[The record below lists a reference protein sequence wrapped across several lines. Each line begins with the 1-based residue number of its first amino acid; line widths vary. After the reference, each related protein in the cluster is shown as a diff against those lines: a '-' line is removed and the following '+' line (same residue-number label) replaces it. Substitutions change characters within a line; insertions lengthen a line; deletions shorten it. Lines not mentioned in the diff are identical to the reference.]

1 MVERASGAKKRKYMR
16 KAASYVLG
24 MPDTSLSGRSTLTAR
39 RVRKSKLPVLAESLG
54 VLGNIVINLR
64 RKRVNVCECEKS
76 CLPRGPH
83 CQHCELT
90 DTTTMRTTSVTGD
103 REHAMSCRH
112 LSRWQSAGARP
123 RGMSLDAVYM

>member
-1 MVERASGAKKRKYMR
+1 MR

-64 RKRVNVCECEKS
+64 RKRVNVCECDKS

-83 CQHCELT
+83 CQQCELT
-90 DTTTMRTTSVTGD
+90 DTTTTRTTSVTGN
-103 REHAMSCRH
+103 MPCRVDISH
-112 LSRWQSAGARP
+112 SGSLPARVHGACRSIP
-123 RGMSLDAVYM
+123 SLHDG